1 MAGPKWNWGK
11 MVRLAREK
19 STTRWGRYLAA
30 VKWAATC
37 TRRRPVPLQFLSG
50 MPERCPSAPPLQ
62 PDPPPQQIEPLHH
75 VLGARRES
83 AMEPPGDDD
92 LPDLE
97 HLEGILE

>member
-37 TRRRPVPLQFLSG
+37 TRRHPVPLQILSG
-50 MPERCPSAPPLQ
+50 MPERCPSAAPLQ

-75 VLGARRES
+75 VLGARRE
-83 AMEPPGDDD
+83 ERHGGPGDDD